1 MNGATMARPADD
13 EITGGEAA
21 RLLGMTRQHVSRLAL
36 DGKLP
41 GWQLAGRYW
50 IFKRADVEAYA
61 RSIKPKGGRPRGPIL
76 GRTTRT
82 PPTRRHGAAPASGGN
97 ETTKRPA

>member
-1 MNGATMARPADD
+1 MVRPADD

-82 PPTRRHGAAPASGGN
+82 PPVRRHGAAPAKGGSK
-97 ETTKRPA
+97 TTKRPA